1 MILHFQCIAL
11 QSDRYQPASHVHFSK
26 WIERSLNY
34 QSDQTSLTIV
44 VSVSLDHEGLYF
56 NLRTIFE
63 ARGKVRF
70 MFVHK
75 VFGLAA
81 KSPSSI
87 ITFFFF
93 AEFHKR
99 PENTGD
105 CEVWLRGVR
114 GKVRRAAAL
123 ERGRRRLH
131 QGQDGHLGQGQDHQ
145 HQGEDDHQAQG
156 DGFCQGDVK
165 GSHVTGNQVCFALL
179 CDRLCDW
186 QL

>member
-1 MILHFQCIAL
+1 M
-11 QSDRYQPASHVHFSK
+11 
-26 WIERSLNY
+26 
-34 QSDQTSLTIV
+34 TIV

-75 VFGLAA
+75 VFGFAA
-81 KSPSSI
+81 KNPSSI
-87 ITFFFF
+87 VTFLF

-114 GKVRRAAAL
+114 GEVRRAAAL

-131 QGQDGHLGQGQDHQ
+131 QGLD
-145 HQGEDDHQAQG
+145 QGEDDHQGENRHQAQG
-156 DGFCQGDVK
+156 DGICQGDPK

-179 CDRLCDW
+179 CDTSDM
-186 QL
+186 

>member
-1 MILHFQCIAL
+1 M
-11 QSDRYQPASHVHFSK
+11 
-26 WIERSLNY
+26 
-34 QSDQTSLTIV
+34 
-44 VSVSLDHEGLYF
+44 
-56 NLRTIFE
+56 
-63 ARGKVRF
+63 
-70 MFVHK
+70 
-75 VFGLAA
+75 
-81 KSPSSI
+81 
-87 ITFFFF
+87 F

-114 GKVRRAAAL
+114 GKVRRATAL

-131 QGQDGHLGQGQDHQ
+131 QGQDGQLVQGQDRQ

-165 GSHVTGNQVCFALL
+165 GSHVTGNQVCCFALL

>member
-1 MILHFQCIAL
+1 M
-11 QSDRYQPASHVHFSK
+11 
-26 WIERSLNY
+26 
-34 QSDQTSLTIV
+34 
-44 VSVSLDHEGLYF
+44 
-56 NLRTIFE
+56 
-63 ARGKVRF
+63 
-70 MFVHK
+70 
-75 VFGLAA
+75 
-81 KSPSSI
+81 
-87 ITFFFF
+87 F

-145 HQGEDDHQAQG
+145 HQGENRHQAQG
-156 DGFCQGDVK
+156 DGICQGDPK

-179 CDRLCDW
+179 CDTSDM
-186 QL
+186 